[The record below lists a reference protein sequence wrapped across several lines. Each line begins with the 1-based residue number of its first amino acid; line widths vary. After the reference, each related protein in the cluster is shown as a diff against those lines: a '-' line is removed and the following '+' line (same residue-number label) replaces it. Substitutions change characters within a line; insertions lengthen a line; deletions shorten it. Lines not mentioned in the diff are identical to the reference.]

1 MKCIYINLFYV
12 CIFSYFLGGQLIAE
26 ELLSAIQIKERER
39 GGLLADSR
47 KKQGEPP
54 QKKRKVK
61 KTATHTVTSGGD
73 TGASTSNG
81 KFSFTTNMTGLE

>member
-1 MKCIYINLFYV
+1 M
-12 CIFSYFLGGQLIAE
+12 AE
-26 ELLSAIQIKERER
+26 ELLSAIQLKERER
-39 GGLLADSR
+39 GGLLADAR
-47 KKQGEPP
+47 KKQQGEEPP
-54 QKKRKVK
+54 KKKRKVK